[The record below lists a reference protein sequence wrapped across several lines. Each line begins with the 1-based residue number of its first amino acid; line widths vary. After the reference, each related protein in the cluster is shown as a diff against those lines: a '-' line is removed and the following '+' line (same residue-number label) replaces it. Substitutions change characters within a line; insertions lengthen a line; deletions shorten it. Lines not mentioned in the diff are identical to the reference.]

1 MKHVILGNGIA
12 GTQAAEAIRSLD
24 PDGSLTVVAREP
36 HLPYCRP
43 MIASVLA
50 GHSLLDDLPVRSGS
64 FYESLGIDAVLG
76 EAAYEVGLD
85 PREVVTDGGRT
96 IPFDRLLVATGSDA
110 RVVPVVEAAAAELDG
125 IFYMRTQENVEGML
139 RMLPEACQE
148 GGSALVLGGGL
159 VGFKAA
165 YGLLHRGLRVVLL
178 IKSGYPLSMQVD
190 AEAGRLIQEELE
202 RKGLEVRTGVEAIGF
217 EGEGRVEAARLS
229 DGSAIA
235 CGMVVAGK
243 GVVPAMGFLPTEIET
258 HAGVVVDEHFETS
271 VPGIFAA
278 GDVAESVDVARDKP
292 WVNAIWPV
300 AVEQGRYAGWNMA
313 GRPVAYPGS
322 LSRNVIRI
330 FDLDVLTAGVVNPD
344 EGEGYEVD
352 VNYDRRR
359 RLYRKLVTKDGRL
372 VGAVLLNQVEQGGV
386 LMNMIHDRRSFT
398 APVAKFFDGSFNFGL
413 VSGRVG

>member
-1 MKHVILGNGIA
+1 MRYVILGNGIA

-24 PDGSLTVVAREP
+24 PDGPLTVVAREP

-50 GHSLLDDLPVRSGS
+50 GHSAVADLPVRKDS
-64 FYESLGIDAVLG
+64 FYERLGIDVILG
-76 EAAYEVGLD
+76 EGAAAVQLDSSEVLT
-85 PREVVTDGGRT
+85 EGGRT
-96 IPFDRLLVATGSDA
+96 IPFDRLLIATGSDA
-110 RVVPVVEAAAAELDG
+110 RTVPAAEAAAAELDG
-125 IFYMRTQENVEGML
+125 IFYMRTLKHVESMV
-139 RMLPEACQE
+139 RILPEAGE
-148 GGSALVLGGGL
+148 GTGSALVLGGGL

-165 YGLLHRGLRVVLL
+165 YGLLHRGFRVVML
-178 IKSGYPLSMQVD
+178 IKSGYPLFMQVD

-202 RKGLEVRTGVEAIGF
+202 KKGLEVRTGVEAVGF

-229 DGSAIA
+229 DGSMLS
-235 CGMVVAGK
+235 CSLVVVGK

-258 HAGVVVDEHFETS
+258 HAGVVGAEYLETT
-271 VPGIFAA
+271 VPGSYAA
-278 GDVAESVDVARDKP
+278 GDVAESVDGARDKP

-300 AVEQGRYAGWNMA
+300 AVEQGRHAGWNMA

-344 EGEGYEVD
+344 EGEGYEAQVH
-352 VNYDRRR
+352 YDPRR
-359 RLYRKLVTKDGRL
+359 RLYRKLVTKEGRL
-372 VGAVLLNQVEQGGV
+372 AGVVLLNGIEQGGV
-386 LMNMIHDRRSFT
+386 LMNMVADRRPFT
-398 APVAKFFDGSFNFGL
+398 APVERFFDGSFNFGL